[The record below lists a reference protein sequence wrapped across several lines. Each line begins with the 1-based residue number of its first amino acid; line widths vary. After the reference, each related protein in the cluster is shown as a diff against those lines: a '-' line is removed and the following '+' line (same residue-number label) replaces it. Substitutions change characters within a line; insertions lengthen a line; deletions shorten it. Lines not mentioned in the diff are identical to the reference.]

1 MTLPIL
7 SVTEKND
14 PDYHRAVAPDEVL
27 RRLKPVSEE
36 IGVLE
41 VRDLTGFDRVGIP
54 CMAAYRKSVTR
65 SGFPFLLGAAPDEK
79 HARIAAIMGAVER
92 FSAEFHADP
101 LELAAYEDLG
111 IHRALDPETLILP
124 RPLSLGEQIHW
135 SDAEDLLDG
144 SRVYIPGNAVF
155 CPYDPRGIATQLFSS
170 DTLGLAAGMVREEAV
185 LYALLEVLEAD
196 ALSLAERKGN
206 PGRRLDIEN
215 SPAAGMLSRFTDQ
228 GVDVHLWVLPGRTR
242 IPTVVAATDD
252 SRLKDPGLLVV
263 GSAAH
268 PDPGFAVTRA
278 LSEVAQRRCVRLGG
292 EFENPERA
300 RFLERTGYERMKRI
314 NRQWY
319 SAGRDT
325 VELGSLPDMST
336 PTIDGD
342 LLLILDELRQHAER
356 VLAADLTRTAIPV
369 VRGVIPGFEVSCRNK
384 ERIRRA
390 G

>member
-1 MTLPIL
+1 MTIPLL
-7 SVTEKND
+7 SVTVKND
-14 PDYHRAVAPDEVL
+14 PEYHRAVAPDEVL
-27 RRLKPVSEE
+27 ARLEPVLKE

-54 CMAAYRKSVTR
+54 CMAAYRKRVTR
-65 SGFPFLLGAAPDEK
+65 GGFPFLLGAALDES

-124 RPLSLGEQIHW
+124 RPLSMGEQIHW
-135 SDAEDLLDG
+135 SEADDLLDG

-170 DTLGLAAGMVREEAV
+170 DTIGLAAGMVREEAI
-185 LYALLEVLEAD
+185 LYSLLEVMEAD
-196 ALSLAERKGN
+196 ALSLAERKRD
-206 PGRRLDIEN
+206 PGRRLDIEA
-215 SPAAGMLSRFTDQ
+215 SPVAGMLSQFTDQ
-228 GVDVHLWVLPGRTR
+228 EIAIHLWVLPGRTR
-242 IPTVVAATDD
+242 IPTVVASADD
-252 SRLKDPGLLVV
+252 ERLRDPGLLVV

-268 PDPGFAVTRA
+268 PDPEFAVKRA

-314 NRQWY
+314 NQQWF
-319 SAGRDT
+319 STDRDT
-325 VELGSLPDMST
+325 VALGSLPDLST

-342 LLLILDELRQHAER
+342 LRMVLEELRQHTER
-356 VLAADLTRTAIPV
+356 VLVTDLTRTTIPV

-384 ERIRRA
+384 ERVKRS
-390 G
+390 